1 MNTHRGRPKIEIVT
15 RPERRSTMTADEID
29 RSFPNIADWIQGSGW
44 IEIGNHDWQGF
55 VVRALTEG
63 GEVIEVERCKSLG
76 EALIALEAEI
86 PKAET

>member
-1 MNTHRGRPKIEIVT
+1 
-15 RPERRSTMTADEID
+15 MTADEID

-44 IEIGNHDWQGF
+44 IEIGAQGWQGF

-63 GEVIEVERCKSLG
+63 GEVIEVERCNSLG

-86 PKAET
+86 PKAES

>member
-1 MNTHRGRPKIEIVT
+1 MRKPW
-15 RPERRSTMTADEID
+15 MTADEIN
-29 RSFPNIADWIQGSGW
+29 RSFPNIADWIQGAGW
-44 IEIGNHDWQGF
+44 IEIGNQDWQGF

-86 PKAET
+86 PKAES